1 MTLAGRQVRQEGV
14 ALATTTTRTRGTIH
28 LLNSASDAKGSIVLA
43 PESVTAVLIDDDG
56 STALDSQRNA
66 LIKESA
72 EQDLL
77 RHRQAPGAFDN
88 LSRLSDRRDQS
99 RIEIVS
105 GGDIQF
111 QGGSLA
117 LATGGQI
124 AATAA
129 RRGFV
134 AQGAELDVAGA
145 VGVRI
150 AMASNSVKI
159 NVQGNEL
166 RDAPNNRDAAKL
178 FNGELWVDRRSLIPV
193 AAGVGGYEG
202 ERWYTAGGLLEVGGY
217 LANLGHGIGEWAAQG
232 GTVTLGGKW
241 WRRRARG

>member
-1 MTLAGRQVRQEGV
+1 M
-14 ALATTTTRTRGTIH
+14 
-28 LLNSASDAKGSIVLA
+28 LA

-66 LIKESA
+66 LIRESA

-166 RDAPNNRDAAKL
+166 RDALNNRDAAKL
-178 FNGELWVDRRSLIPV
+178 FNGELWVTG
-193 AAGVGGYEG
+193 AA
-202 ERWYTAGGLLEVGGY
+202 
-217 LANLGHGIGEWAAQG
+217 
-232 GTVTLGGKW
+232 
-241 WRRRARG
+241 

>member
-1 MTLAGRQVRQEGV
+1 M
-14 ALATTTTRTRGTIH
+14 
-28 LLNSASDAKGSIVLA
+28 LA
-43 PESVTAVLIDDDG
+43 PDSVTAVLIDDDG

-77 RHRQAPGAFDN
+77 RYRQAPGAFDN
-88 LSRLSDRRDQS
+88 LSRQSDRRDQS

-129 RRGFV
+129 RRSFV
-134 AQGAELDVAGA
+134 ARGAELDVAGA

-166 RDAPNNRDAAKL
+166 RDAPNNATRPSCSTASCGWTGAA
-178 FNGELWVDRRSLIPV
+178 
-193 AAGVGGYEG
+193 
-202 ERWYTAGGLLEVGGY
+202 
-217 LANLGHGIGEWAAQG
+217 
-232 GTVTLGGKW
+232 
-241 WRRRARG
+241 

>member
-1 MTLAGRQVRQEGV
+1 MGTSENTLSTTRGNEIAPRLAANQDGGLVRNTGLIVAAEGDVTLAGRQVRQEGV

-105 GGDIQF
+105 GGDI
-111 QGGSLA
+111 SSR
-117 LATGGQI
+117 
-124 AATAA
+124 AA
-129 RRGFV
+129 RWRWPRAGRSRPRRRG
-134 AQGAELDVAGA
+134 A
-145 VGVRI
+145 
-150 AMASNSVKI
+150 AS
-159 NVQGNEL
+159 
-166 RDAPNNRDAAKL
+166 
-178 FNGELWVDRRSLIPV
+178 
-193 AAGVGGYEG
+193 
-202 ERWYTAGGLLEVGGY
+202 
-217 LANLGHGIGEWAAQG
+217 
-232 GTVTLGGKW
+232 
-241 WRRRARG
+241 WRRAPSWTWPARWACGSRWRPTASRSTCRATSCATR